1 MKSLNPIP
9 SIIHYVD
16 IIEQWKVDAKLVRQI
31 TGIRISFND
40 WVMFNGVNIDK
51 WVNKPL
57 DRLKYYQRVKNV
69 SCKKYAN
76 FNNN

>member
-51 WVNKPL
+51 WVNRPL
-57 DRLKYYQRVKNV
+57 DRLKYYQRVKNN

-76 FNNN
+76 FKM